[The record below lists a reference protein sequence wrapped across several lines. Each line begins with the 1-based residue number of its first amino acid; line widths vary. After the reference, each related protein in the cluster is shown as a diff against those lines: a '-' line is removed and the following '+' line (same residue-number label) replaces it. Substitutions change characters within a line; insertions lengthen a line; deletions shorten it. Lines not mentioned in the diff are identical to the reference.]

1 MDASD
6 RTRFRKESMIYANIS
21 TIVKAKQAGGMTS
34 INQQYNVS
42 PVTILNGLNVSSSV
56 TFKSYEVRQDYKA
69 GQDNTGNC

>member
-21 TIVKAKQAGGMTS
+21 TIVKAKQTGGMTS

-42 PVTILNGLNVSSSV
+42 PVVVMNGLTVSSFV
-56 TFKSYEVRQDYKA
+56 TFKTYESRQDYKA
-69 GQDNTGNC
+69 GQENTGNC